1 MQCSNEIVLYL
12 THGSIILGGTCAGCL
27 RDLLEV
33 KAHLTVKM
41 GPPNSQVLQVFFNII
56 VSIAYF
62 AFSRGYSS
70 ELSQH
75 CLYFMGI
82 F

>member
-33 KAHLTVKM
+33 KAHLSMFLV
-41 GPPNSQVLQVFFNII
+41 PLSYFAFYLVENII
-56 VSIAYF
+56 VLI
-62 AFSRGYSS
+62 
-70 ELSQH
+70 
-75 CLYFMGI
+75 
-82 F
+82 